1 MTGPALTGLSTHSR
15 TVRDRRSKSEASAV
29 KESDRRISLLRQ
41 STTRFPTSPRV
52 ACMITLL
59 AIVGSI
65 PSAATQ
71 DTHAERELSRLQTQ
85 AEDAM
90 AQGDPQGAAI
100 RIGRAALLA
109 SQLDNGEVP
118 QKDQPPYRR
127 MVDLF
132 RTQEQV
138 YRALALFQQSGEQ
151 TPVSSGIC
159 SLLSLGRHHAGRA
172 MENDSLEAVD
182 QAAHDHLHQQT
193 TEWLDIVEELQQ
205 EWNCRQQESRIT
217 FSHKHAS

>member
-1 MTGPALTGLSTHSR
+1 M
-15 TVRDRRSKSEASAV
+15 RRSAQEPNLSFPPILPLQRGGKKGVDWICSV
-29 KESDRRISLLRQ
+29 SLLVLI
-41 STTRFPTSPRV
+41 FAV
-52 ACMITLL
+52 
-59 AIVGSI
+59 

-71 DTHAERELSRLQTQ
+71 TTHAERELSRLQTQ
-85 AEDAM
+85 AENAM

-109 SQLDNGEVP
+109 SQLDKGEAP
-118 QKDQPPYRR
+118 QRDQPPYRR

-138 YRALALFQQSGEQ
+138 YRALALFQQSGER

-159 SLLSLGRHHAGRA
+159 SLLSLGRHHASRA
-172 MENDSLEAVD
+172 LENDSLEAVD

-193 TEWLDIVEELQQ
+193 TEWLDIVEELQR
-205 EWNCRQQESRIT
+205 EWNCRQQESRIK
-217 FSHKHAS
+217 FSHRHAS